1 MKSKY
6 KKQKKLHLYVLL
18 INTLKKYVELDLN
31 KDQDAPAIFGF
42 KVFSS

>member
-6 KKQKKLHLYVLL
+6 KKQKKWHLFVLL